1 MSTVV
6 ISKQIDNFLEVNKK
20 SPNNLKL
27 AKKIETGLPA
37 MWINHLKKVLELTNS
52 QIADT
57 LGISGKTLERIRT
70 NPASNKLNEVTSDRL
85 YRILYIFFKTVTTLE
100 DTEEARI
107 WLKTPQF
114 GLGNEIP
121 IDLLK
126 TEAGTREIESL
137 LGRIEHGVYS

>member
-107 WLKTPQF
+107 WLKSPQF

>member
-85 YRILYIFFKTVTTLE
+85 YRMLYIFFKTVTTLE

>member
-52 QIADT
+52 QIANT

>member
-1 MSTVV
+1 MSTIV
-6 ISKQIDNFLEVNKK
+6 ISRQIDNFLEVTKK
-20 SPNNLKL
+20 SPDNLKL

-52 QIADT
+52 QIADV
-57 LGISGKTLERIRT
+57 LGISGKTLERIRV
-70 NPASNKLNEVTSDRL
+70 NQASNKLNEVTSDRL
-85 YRILYIFFKTVTTLE
+85 YRILHIFFKTVTTLE
-100 DTEEARI
+100 DADEAKI
-107 WLKTPQF
+107 WLKSPQF

-121 IDLLK
+121 IELLK

>member
-6 ISKQIDNFLEVNKK
+6 ISKQIDNFLEVTKK

-27 AKKIETGLPA
+27 AKKIETGLPV

-85 YRILYIFFKTVTTLE
+85 YRILYIFFKTVSALE
-100 DTEEARI
+100 NSEEARI
-107 WLKTPQF
+107 WLKSPQY

>member
-1 MSTVV
+1 MSTIV

-37 MWINHLKKVLELTNS
+37 MWINHLKKVLELTNT

-85 YRILYIFFKTVTTLE
+85 YRILYIFFKTVSALE
-100 DTEEARI
+100 NTEEARI

-137 LGRIEHGVYS
+137 LGRIEHSVYS

>member
-85 YRILYIFFKTVTTLE
+85 YRMLYIFFKTVTTLE

-121 IDLLK
+121 IDILK

-137 LGRIEHGVYS
+137 LGRIEHSVYS

>member
-6 ISKQIDNFLEVNKK
+6 ISKQIDNFLEVTKK

-27 AKKIETGLPA
+27 AKKIETGLPV

-85 YRILYIFFKTVTTLE
+85 YRILYIFFKTVSALE
-100 DTEEARI
+100 DSEEARI
-107 WLKTPQF
+107 WLKSPQY